1 MNRISRLTAD
11 ITRADFALT
20 HQQQLLQLLT
30 QHFPT
35 KYRTLFATPEKKS
48 DDVIEWYSAVSGNPV
63 ALTSLQGQEQQEIR
77 RILDERLN
85 DIKTQTALLA
95 SQNRIT
101 DEERHLLDT
110 ASTLPDSESVYV
122 INGQPVITWWP
133 RTTPLPPPIAQVTAG
148 ASAAAAGAALADVP
162 AKTRNRWLR
171 WLLLFLFLLFL
182 ILLASWLKG
191 CFDPKAVPPVV
202 EEKPAVVIPP
212 EPAPEPEPEPIPEPE
227 PVPEP
232 IPEPIPEPVPVP
244 EPIPEPKPVPK
255 PVPVKKLTPL
265 EACVQDELKK
275 TGMTEKTTNATCENR
290 LASKIKQMCPADRPP
305 ELAPQVIIIFDAS
318 GSMALSMSL
327 TEDDLDFIANTG
339 KLFAG
344 YDAEPRRITV
354 ARNAATKIINS
365 IPSDMKITTVVA
377 SDCGVVKSS
386 PAYGGNERSK
396 LLNYIKRIEPDS
408 GTPLAESIQR
418 AGSLIKGNNRDT
430 IIVLLSD
437 GLESCDQ
444 DPCAAARTLKRAHPR
459 AVINVVDIL
468 GTGAGNC
475 VANATGGKVFTAR
488 NANEVSLMTRKAIED
503 YIPKNCK

>member
-11 ITRADFALT
+11 ISRADFALT

-35 KYRTLFATPEKKS
+35 KYRALFATPEKKS

-191 CFDPKAVPPVV
+191 CFDPTAVPPVV

-212 EPAPEPEPEPIPEPE
+212 KPEPEPIPEPKPEPIPEPE

-232 IPEPIPEPVPVP
+232 IPVP
-244 EPIPEPKPVPK
+244 EPKPIPVPK
-255 PVPVKKLTPL
+255 PVVPPKKLTPL

-275 TGMTEKTTNATCENR
+275 AGVTEKTANTTCENR

-327 TEDDLDFIANTG
+327 TEDDLDFISNTG

>member
-1 MNRISRLTAD
+1 MNRISRLTTD

-20 HQQQLLQLLT
+20 HQQQLLQLLI
-30 QHFPT
+30 QHFPA
-35 KYRTLFATPEKKS
+35 KYRVLFATPEKKS
-48 DDVIEWYSAVSGNPV
+48 NDVIEWYSAVSGNPI
-63 ALTSLQGQEQQEIR
+63 ALASLQGQEQQEIR

-191 CFDPKAVPPVV
+191 CFDPKAIPPVV

-212 EPAPEPEPEPIPEPE
+212 KPEPTPEPTPIPEPVPEPEPIPAP
-227 PVPEP
+227 P
-232 IPEPIPEPVPVP
+232 PEPVPVP
-244 EPIPEPKPVPK
+244 TPEPKPVPK

-265 EACVQDELKK
+265 EACVQEELKK
-275 TGMTEKTTNATCENR
+275 AGVTEKIANATCENR

-318 GSMALSMSL
+318 GSMALSMNL
-327 TEDDLDFIANTG
+327 TDSDLDYIASTG
-339 KLFAG
+339 QLFPG

-354 ARNAATKIINS
+354 ARNAATKIISN

-386 PAYGGNERSK
+386 PTYGGNERTK
-396 LLNYIKRIEPDS
+396 LLSYIKHIEPDS
-408 GTPLAESIQR
+408 GTPLAESIKR
-418 AGSLIKGNNRDT
+418 ASNLIKSNNRDT

-437 GLESCDQ
+437 GLESCDE

-459 AVINVVDIL
+459 AIINVVDIL

>member
-35 KYRTLFATPEKKS
+35 KYRALFATPEKKS

-212 EPAPEPEPEPIPEPE
+212 EPAPEPEPIPEPE

-275 TGMTEKTTNATCENR
+275 AGMTEKTANATCENR

>member
-30 QHFPT
+30 QHFPA
-35 KYRTLFATPEKKS
+35 KYRSLFATPEKKS
-48 DDVIEWYSAVSGNPV
+48 DDVIEWYSPVSGVPV
-63 ALTSLQGQEQQEIR
+63 ALTSLQGQERQEIS

-110 ASTLPDSESVYV
+110 ASTLPDSESVYI

-171 WLLLFLFLLFL
+171 WLLLLLFLLFL
-182 ILLASWLKG
+182 VLLASWLKG
-191 CFDPKAVPPVV
+191 CFDPNTVPPRV

-212 EPAPEPEPEPIPEPE
+212 KPETAPEPTPEPVPEPEPESISEPE

-232 IPEPIPEPVPVP
+232 
-244 EPIPEPKPVPK
+244 K
-255 PVPVKKLTPL
+255 PVPVKLTPL
-265 EACVQDELKK
+265 EACVQDEVKK
-275 TGMTEKTTNATCENR
+275 TGVTEKRANTTCENR
-290 LASKIKQMCPADRPP
+290 LANKIKQMCPADRPA
-305 ELAPQVIIIFDAS
+305 ELAPQVILIFDAS
-318 GSMALSMSL
+318 GSMALSMNL
-327 TEDDLDFIANTG
+327 TESDLDYLALTG
-339 KLFAG
+339 QLFPG
-344 YDAEPRRITV
+344 YDAEPRRITT
-354 ARNAATKIINS
+354 ARNAAIKIINNM
-365 IPSDMKITTVVA
+365 PSDMKITTVVA

-386 PAYGGNERSK
+386 PTYGGNERSK
-396 LLNYIKRIEPDS
+396 LLSYIKRIEPDS
-408 GTPLAESIQR
+408 GTPLAESIKR
-418 AGSLIKGNNRDT
+418 AGNLIKGNNRDT

-459 AVINVVDIL
+459 AIINVVDIL

-475 VANATGGKVFTAR
+475 VADATGGKVFTAR

-503 YIPKNCK
+503 YIPKNCND

>member
-11 ITRADFALT
+11 ITRADFAFT
-20 HQQQLLQLLT
+20 YQQQLLQLLT

-35 KYRTLFATPEKKS
+35 KYHSLFATPEKKS
-48 DDVIEWYSAVSGNPV
+48 DDVIEWYSPVSGNPV
-63 ALTSLQGQEQQEIR
+63 ALTSLQDQEQQEIR

-191 CFDPKAVPPVV
+191 CFDPKTVPPVV

-212 EPAPEPEPEPIPEPE
+212 KPEPAPEPEPTPEPTPE

-232 IPEPIPEPVPVP
+232 IPEPEPEPVPTP
-244 EPIPEPKPVPK
+244 APVPK
-255 PVPVKKLTPL
+255 PMPVKKLTPL

-275 TGMTEKTTNATCENR
+275 TGVTEKTANATCENR
-290 LASKIKQMCPADRPP
+290 LANKIKQMCPAERPP
-305 ELAPQVIIIFDAS
+305 ELAPQVILIFDAS
-318 GSMALSMSL
+318 GSMALSMNL
-327 TEDDLDFIANTG
+327 TESDLDYIASTG
-339 KLFAG
+339 QLFPG
-344 YDAEPRRITV
+344 YDAEPRRITT
-354 ARNAATKIINS
+354 ARNAAIKIINN

-408 GTPLAESIQR
+408 GTPLAESIKR
-418 AGSLIKGNNRDT
+418 ASNLIKGNNRDT

-444 DPCAAARTLKRAHPR
+444 DPCSAARTLKRAHPR

>member
-30 QHFPT
+30 QHFPA
-35 KYRTLFATPEKKS
+35 KYRSLFATPEKKS
-48 DDVIEWYSAVSGNPV
+48 DDVIEWYSPVSGVPV
-63 ALTSLQGQEQQEIR
+63 ALTSLQGQERQEIS

-110 ASTLPDSESVYV
+110 ASTLPDSESVYI

-171 WLLLFLFLLFL
+171 WLLLLLFLLFL
-182 ILLASWLKG
+182 VLLASWLKG
-191 CFDPKAVPPVV
+191 CFDPNTVPPRV

-212 EPAPEPEPEPIPEPE
+212 KPETAPEPTPEPVPEPEPESISEPE

-232 IPEPIPEPVPVP
+232 
-244 EPIPEPKPVPK
+244 K
-255 PVPVKKLTPL
+255 PVPVKLTPL
-265 EACVQDELKK
+265 EACVQDEVKK
-275 TGMTEKTTNATCENR
+275 TGMTEKRANTTCENR
-290 LASKIKQMCPADRPP
+290 LANKIKQMCPADRPA
-305 ELAPQVIIIFDAS
+305 ELAPQVILIFDAS
-318 GSMALSMSL
+318 GSMALSMNL
-327 TEDDLDFIANTG
+327 TESDLDYLALTG
-339 KLFAG
+339 QLFPG
-344 YDAEPRRITV
+344 YDAEPRRITT
-354 ARNAATKIINS
+354 ARNAAIKIINNM
-365 IPSDMKITTVVA
+365 PSDMKITTVVA

-386 PAYGGNERSK
+386 PTYGGNERSK
-396 LLNYIKRIEPDS
+396 LLSYIKRIEPDS
-408 GTPLAESIQR
+408 GTPLAESIKR
-418 AGSLIKGNNRDT
+418 AGNLIKGNNRDT

-459 AVINVVDIL
+459 AIINVVDIL

-475 VANATGGKVFTAR
+475 VADATGGKVFTAR

-503 YIPKNCK
+503 YIPKNCND

>member
-11 ITRADFALT
+11 ITRADFAFT

-35 KYRTLFATPEKKS
+35 KYHSLFATPEKKS
-48 DDVIEWYSAVSGNPV
+48 DDVIEWYSPVSGNPV
-63 ALTSLQGQEQQEIR
+63 ALTSLQNQEQQEIR

-191 CFDPKAVPPVV
+191 CFDPKTVPPVV

-212 EPAPEPEPEPIPEPE
+212 KPEPAPEPEPTPEPTPE

-232 IPEPIPEPVPVP
+232 IPEPEPEPVPTP
-244 EPIPEPKPVPK
+244 APVPK
-255 PVPVKKLTPL
+255 PMPVKKLTPL

-275 TGMTEKTTNATCENR
+275 
-290 LASKIKQMCPADRPP
+290 P
-305 ELAPQVIIIFDAS
+305 V
-318 GSMALSMSL
+318 
-327 TEDDLDFIANTG
+327 
-339 KLFAG
+339 
-344 YDAEPRRITV
+344 
-354 ARNAATKIINS
+354 
-365 IPSDMKITTVVA
+365 
-377 SDCGVVKSS
+377 
-386 PAYGGNERSK
+386 
-396 LLNYIKRIEPDS
+396 
-408 GTPLAESIQR
+408 
-418 AGSLIKGNNRDT
+418 
-430 IIVLLSD
+430 
-437 GLESCDQ
+437 
-444 DPCAAARTLKRAHPR
+444 
-459 AVINVVDIL
+459 
-468 GTGAGNC
+468 
-475 VANATGGKVFTAR
+475 
-488 NANEVSLMTRKAIED
+488 
-503 YIPKNCK
+503 

>member
-212 EPAPEPEPEPIPEPE
+212 EPAPEPEPIPEPE
-227 PVPEP
+227 PV
-232 IPEPIPEPVPVP
+232 PEPIPEPVPVP

-275 TGMTEKTTNATCENR
+275 AGMTEKTANATCENR

>member
-1 MNRISRLTAD
+1 MNRISRLTTD

-30 QHFPT
+30 QHFPA
-35 KYRTLFATPEKKS
+35 KYRVLFATPEKKS
-48 DDVIEWYSAVSGNPV
+48 NDVIEWYSAVSGNPI
-63 ALTSLQGQEQQEIR
+63 ALASLQGQEQQEIR

-191 CFDPKAVPPVV
+191 CFDPKAIPPVV

-212 EPAPEPEPEPIPEPE
+212 KPEPTPEPTPIPEPVPEPEPIPAP
-227 PVPEP
+227 P
-232 IPEPIPEPVPVP
+232 PEPVPVP
-244 EPIPEPKPVPK
+244 TPEPKPVPK

-265 EACVQDELKK
+265 EACVQEELKK
-275 TGMTEKTTNATCENR
+275 AGVTEKTANATCENR

-318 GSMALSMSL
+318 GSMALSMNL
-327 TEDDLDFIANTG
+327 TDSDLDYIASTG
-339 KLFAG
+339 QLFPD

-354 ARNAATKIINS
+354 ARNAATKIISN

-386 PAYGGNERSK
+386 PTYGGNERTK
-396 LLNYIKRIEPDS
+396 LLSYIKHIEPDS
-408 GTPLAESIQR
+408 GTPLAESIKR
-418 AGSLIKGNNRDT
+418 ASNLIKSNNRDT

-437 GLESCDQ
+437 GLESCDE

-459 AVINVVDIL
+459 AIINVVDIL

>member
-212 EPAPEPEPEPIPEPE
+212 EPAPEPEPIPEPE

-275 TGMTEKTTNATCENR
+275 TGMTEKTANATCENR

>member
-35 KYRTLFATPEKKS
+35 KYRALFATPEKKS

-171 WLLLFLFLLFL
+171 WLLLVLFLLFL

-212 EPAPEPEPEPIPEPE
+212 EPAPEPEPIPEPE

-275 TGMTEKTTNATCENR
+275 AGMTEKTANATCENR

>member
-1 MNRISRLTAD
+1 MNRISRLTTD

-30 QHFPT
+30 QHFPA
-35 KYRTLFATPEKKS
+35 KYRVLFATPEKKS
-48 DDVIEWYSAVSGNPV
+48 NDVIEWYSAVSGNPI
-63 ALTSLQGQEQQEIR
+63 ALASLQGQEQQEIR

-191 CFDPKAVPPVV
+191 CFDPKAIPPVV

-212 EPAPEPEPEPIPEPE
+212 KPEPTPEPTPIPE

-232 IPEPIPEPVPVP
+232 ESIPAPPPEPVPVP
-244 EPIPEPKPVPK
+244 TPEPKPVPK

-265 EACVQDELKK
+265 EACVQEELKK
-275 TGMTEKTTNATCENR
+275 AGVTEKTANATCENR

-318 GSMALSMSL
+318 GSMALSMNL
-327 TEDDLDFIANTG
+327 TDSDLDYIASTG
-339 KLFAG
+339 QLFPG

-354 ARNAATKIINS
+354 ARNAATKIISN

-386 PAYGGNERSK
+386 PTYGGNERTK
-396 LLNYIKRIEPDS
+396 LLSYIKHIEPDS
-408 GTPLAESIQR
+408 GTPLAESIKR
-418 AGSLIKGNNRDT
+418 ASNLIKSNNRDT

-437 GLESCDQ
+437 GLESCDE

-459 AVINVVDIL
+459 AIINVVDIL

>member
-30 QHFPT
+30 QHFPA
-35 KYRTLFATPEKKS
+35 KYRSLFATPEKKS
-48 DDVIEWYSAVSGNPV
+48 DDVIEWYSPVSGVPV
-63 ALTSLQGQEQQEIR
+63 ALTSLQGQERQEIS

-110 ASTLPDSESVYV
+110 ASTLPDSESVYI

-171 WLLLFLFLLFL
+171 WLLLLLFLLFL
-182 ILLASWLKG
+182 VLLASWLKG
-191 CFDPKAVPPVV
+191 CFDPNTVPPRV

-212 EPAPEPEPEPIPEPE
+212 KPETAPEPTPEPVPEPEPESISEPE

-232 IPEPIPEPVPVP
+232 
-244 EPIPEPKPVPK
+244 K
-255 PVPVKKLTPL
+255 PVPVKLTPL
-265 EACVQDELKK
+265 EACVQDEVKK
-275 TGMTEKTTNATCENR
+275 TGVTEKRANTTCENR
-290 LASKIKQMCPADRPP
+290 LANKIKQMCPADRPA
-305 ELAPQVIIIFDAS
+305 ELAPQVILIFDAS
-318 GSMALSMSL
+318 GSMALSMNL
-327 TEDDLDFIANTG
+327 TESDLDYLALTG
-339 KLFAG
+339 QLFPG
-344 YDAEPRRITV
+344 YDAEPRRITT
-354 ARNAATKIINS
+354 ARNAAIKIINNM
-365 IPSDMKITTVVA
+365 PSDMKITTVVA

-386 PAYGGNERSK
+386 PTYGSNERSK
-396 LLNYIKRIEPDS
+396 LLSYIKRIEPDS
-408 GTPLAESIQR
+408 GTPLAESIKR
-418 AGSLIKGNNRDT
+418 AGNLIKGNNRDT

-459 AVINVVDIL
+459 AIINVVDIL

-475 VANATGGKVFTAR
+475 VADATGGKVFTAR

-503 YIPKNCK
+503 YIPKNCND

>member
-1 MNRISRLTAD
+1 MNRISRLTTD

-30 QHFPT
+30 QHFPA
-35 KYRTLFATPEKKS
+35 KYRVLFATPEKKS
-48 DDVIEWYSAVSGNPV
+48 NDVIEWYSAVSGNPI
-63 ALTSLQGQEQQEIR
+63 ALASLQGQEQQEIR

-191 CFDPKAVPPVV
+191 CFDPKAIPPVV

-212 EPAPEPEPEPIPEPE
+212 KPEPTPEPTPIPEPVPEPEPIPAP
-227 PVPEP
+227 P
-232 IPEPIPEPVPVP
+232 PEPVPVP
-244 EPIPEPKPVPK
+244 TPEPKPVPK

-265 EACVQDELKK
+265 EACVQEELKK
-275 TGMTEKTTNATCENR
+275 AGVTEKTANATCENR

-318 GSMALSMSL
+318 GSMALSMNL
-327 TEDDLDFIANTG
+327 TDSDLDYIASTG
-339 KLFAG
+339 QLFPG

-354 ARNAATKIINS
+354 ARNAATKIISN

-386 PAYGGNERSK
+386 PTYGGNERTK
-396 LLNYIKRIEPDS
+396 LLSYIKHIEPDS
-408 GTPLAESIQR
+408 GTPLAESIKR
-418 AGSLIKGNNRDT
+418 ASNLIKSNNRDT

-437 GLESCDQ
+437 GLESCDE

-459 AVINVVDIL
+459 AIINVVDIL

>member
-35 KYRTLFATPEKKS
+35 KYRSLFATPEKKS
-48 DDVIEWYSAVSGNPV
+48 DDVIEWYSPVSGNPV

-110 ASTLPDSESVYV
+110 ASTLPDSESVYI

-191 CFDPKAVPPVV
+191 CFDPKVVPPVV

-212 EPAPEPEPEPIPEPE
+212 KPEPEPVPEPELIPEPAPEPVPEPIPEPE

-232 IPEPIPEPVPVP
+232 APVPA
-244 EPIPEPKPVPK
+244 PVPK

-275 TGMTEKTTNATCENR
+275 AGVTEKTANATCENR
-290 LASKIKQMCPADRPP
+290 LANKIKQMCPADRPS

-327 TEDDLDFIANTG
+327 TEDDLDFISSTG

-344 YDAEPRRITV
+344 YDAEPRRITT
-354 ARNAATKIINS
+354 ARNAAIKIINN

-396 LLNYIKRIEPDS
+396 LLSYIKRIEPDS
-408 GTPLAESIQR
+408 GTPLAESIKR
-418 AGSLIKGNNRDT
+418 AGNLIKGNNRDT

-488 NANEVSLMTRKAIED
+488 NANEVTLMTRKAIED

>member
-35 KYRTLFATPEKKS
+35 KYRALFATPEKKS

-212 EPAPEPEPEPIPEPE
+212 KPAPEPEPIPEPE

-275 TGMTEKTTNATCENR
+275 AGMTEKTANATCENR
-290 LASKIKQMCPADRPP
+290 LASKIKQMCPVDRPP

>member
-30 QHFPT
+30 QHFPA
-35 KYRTLFATPEKKS
+35 KYRSLFATPEKKS
-48 DDVIEWYSAVSGNPV
+48 DDVIEWYSPVSGVPV
-63 ALTSLQGQEQQEIR
+63 ALTSLQGQERQEIS

-110 ASTLPDSESVYV
+110 ASTLPDSESVYI

-171 WLLLFLFLLFL
+171 WLLLLLFLLFL
-182 ILLASWLKG
+182 VLLASWLKG
-191 CFDPKAVPPVV
+191 CFDPNTIPPRV

-212 EPAPEPEPEPIPEPE
+212 KPETAPEPTPEPVPEPEPESISEPE

-232 IPEPIPEPVPVP
+232 
-244 EPIPEPKPVPK
+244 K
-255 PVPVKKLTPL
+255 PVPVKLSPL
-265 EACVQDELKK
+265 EACVQDEVKK
-275 TGMTEKTTNATCENR
+275 TGVTEKRANTTCENR
-290 LASKIKQMCPADRPP
+290 LANKIKQMCPADRPA
-305 ELAPQVIIIFDAS
+305 ELAPQVILIFDAS
-318 GSMALSMSL
+318 GSMALSMNL
-327 TEDDLDFIANTG
+327 TESDLDYLALTG
-339 KLFAG
+339 QLFPG
-344 YDAEPRRITV
+344 YDAEPRRITT
-354 ARNAATKIINS
+354 ARNAAIKIINNM
-365 IPSDMKITTVVA
+365 PSDMKITTVVA

-386 PAYGGNERSK
+386 PTYGGNERSK
-396 LLNYIKRIEPDS
+396 LLSYIKRIEPDS
-408 GTPLAESIQR
+408 GTPLAESIKR
-418 AGSLIKGNNRDT
+418 AGNLIKGNNRDT

-459 AVINVVDIL
+459 AIINVVDIL

-475 VANATGGKVFTAR
+475 VADATGGKVFTAR

-503 YIPKNCK
+503 YIPKNCND

>member
-11 ITRADFALT
+11 IARADFALT

-35 KYRTLFATPEKKS
+35 KYHSLFATPEKKS
-48 DDVIEWYSAVSGNPV
+48 DNVIEWYSPVSGHPV
-63 ALTSLQGQEQQEIR
+63 ALTSLQGEEQQEIR

-110 ASTLPDSESVYV
+110 ASTLPDSDSVYI

-162 AKTRNRWLR
+162 AQTRNRWLR

-191 CFDPKAVPPVV
+191 CFDPKAVPPVI
-202 EEKPAVVIPP
+202 EEKPAVVMPP
-212 EPAPEPEPEPIPEPE
+212 KPEPIPDPVPE

-232 IPEPIPEPVPVP
+232 TPEPEPAPVPAP
-244 EPIPEPKPVPK
+244 APK

-265 EACVQDELKK
+265 EACVQDELKQA
-275 TGMTEKTTNATCENR
+275 GVTEKTANTTCENR
-290 LASKIKQMCPADRPP
+290 LANKIKQMCPADRPA
-305 ELAPQVIIIFDAS
+305 ELAPQVILIFDAS
-318 GSMALSMSL
+318 GSMALNMNL
-327 TEDDLDFIANTG
+327 TESDLDYIASTG
-339 KLFAG
+339 QLFPG
-344 YDAEPRRITV
+344 YDVEPRRITT
-354 ARNAATKIINS
+354 ARNAAIKIINN

-396 LLNYIKRIEPDS
+396 LLSYIKRIEPDS
-408 GTPLAESIQR
+408 GTPLAESIKR
-418 AGSLIKGNNRDT
+418 AGNLIKGNNRDT

-475 VANATGGKVFTAR
+475 VAQATGGKVFTAR

>member
-1 MNRISRLTAD
+1 MNRISRLTTD

-20 HQQQLLQLLT
+20 HQQQLLQLLI
-30 QHFPT
+30 QHFPA
-35 KYRTLFATPEKKS
+35 KYRVLFATPEKKS
-48 DDVIEWYSAVSGNPV
+48 NDVIEWYSAVSGNPI
-63 ALTSLQGQEQQEIR
+63 ALASLQGQEQQEIR

-191 CFDPKAVPPVV
+191 CFDPKAIPPVV

-212 EPAPEPEPEPIPEPE
+212 KPEPTPEPTPIPEPVPEPEPIPAP
-227 PVPEP
+227 P
-232 IPEPIPEPVPVP
+232 PEPVPVP
-244 EPIPEPKPVPK
+244 TPEPKPVPK

-265 EACVQDELKK
+265 EACVQEELKK
-275 TGMTEKTTNATCENR
+275 AGVTEKTANATCENR

-318 GSMALSMSL
+318 GSMALSMNL
-327 TEDDLDFIANTG
+327 TDSDLDYIASTG
-339 KLFAG
+339 QLFPG

-354 ARNAATKIINS
+354 ARNAATKIISN

-386 PAYGGNERSK
+386 PTYGGNERTK
-396 LLNYIKRIEPDS
+396 LLSYIKHIEPDS
-408 GTPLAESIQR
+408 GTPLAESIKR
-418 AGSLIKGNNRDT
+418 ASNLIKSNNRDT

-437 GLESCDQ
+437 GLESCDE

-459 AVINVVDIL
+459 AIINVVDIL

>member
-35 KYRTLFATPEKKS
+35 KYRALFATPEKKS

-148 ASAAAAGAALADVP
+148 ASAAAAGAALANVP

-212 EPAPEPEPEPIPEPE
+212 EPAPEPEPIPEPE

-275 TGMTEKTTNATCENR
+275 AGMTEKTANATCENR
-290 LASKIKQMCPADRPP
+290 LASKIKQMCPVDRPP

>member
-1 MNRISRLTAD
+1 MNRISRLTTD

-20 HQQQLLQLLT
+20 HQQQLLQLLI
-30 QHFPT
+30 QHFPA
-35 KYRTLFATPEKKS
+35 KYRVLFATPEKKS
-48 DDVIEWYSAVSGNPV
+48 NDVIEWYSAVSGNPI
-63 ALTSLQGQEQQEIR
+63 ALASLQGQEQQEIR

-133 RTTPLPPPIAQVTAG
+133 RTTTLPPPIAQVTAG

-191 CFDPKAVPPVV
+191 CFDPKAIPPVV

-212 EPAPEPEPEPIPEPE
+212 KPEPTPEPTPIPEPVPEPEPIPAP
-227 PVPEP
+227 P
-232 IPEPIPEPVPVP
+232 PEPVPVP
-244 EPIPEPKPVPK
+244 TPEPKPVPK

-265 EACVQDELKK
+265 EACVQEELKK
-275 TGMTEKTTNATCENR
+275 AGVTEKTANATCENR

-318 GSMALSMSL
+318 GSMALSMNL
-327 TEDDLDFIANTG
+327 TDSDLDYIASTG
-339 KLFAG
+339 QLFPG

-354 ARNAATKIINS
+354 ARNAATKIISN

-386 PAYGGNERSK
+386 PTYGGNERTK
-396 LLNYIKRIEPDS
+396 LLSYIKHIEPDS
-408 GTPLAESIQR
+408 GTPLAESIKR
-418 AGSLIKGNNRDT
+418 ASNLIKSNNRDT

-437 GLESCDQ
+437 GLESCDE

-459 AVINVVDIL
+459 AIINVVDIL

>member
-212 EPAPEPEPEPIPEPE
+212 EPAPEPEPIPEPE

-232 IPEPIPEPVPVP
+232 VPEPIPEPVPVP

-275 TGMTEKTTNATCENR
+275 AGMTEKTANATCENR

>member
-35 KYRTLFATPEKKS
+35 KYRALFATPEKKS

-191 CFDPKAVPPVV
+191 CFDPKAVPPVE

-212 EPAPEPEPEPIPEPE
+212 KPEPTPEPEPIPE

-232 IPEPIPEPVPVP
+232 IPEPVPKPVPVP

-275 TGMTEKTTNATCENR
+275 VGVTEKTANTTCENR

-318 GSMALSMSL
+318 GSMALSMNL
-327 TEDDLDFIANTG
+327 TEDDLDFISSTG
-339 KLFAG
+339 QLFPG

-354 ARNAATKIINS
+354 ARNAATKIINN

-444 DPCAAARTLKRAHPR
+444 DPCTAARTLKRAHPR
-459 AVINVVDIL
+459 AIINVVDIL

>member
-1 MNRISRLTAD
+1 MNRISRLTTD

-30 QHFPT
+30 QHFPA
-35 KYRTLFATPEKKS
+35 KYRVLFATPEKKS
-48 DDVIEWYSAVSGNPV
+48 NDVIEWYSAVSGNPI
-63 ALTSLQGQEQQEIR
+63 ALASLQGQEQQEIR

-191 CFDPKAVPPVV
+191 CFDPKAIPPVV

-212 EPAPEPEPEPIPEPE
+212 KPEPTPEPTPIPEPVPEPEPIPAP
-227 PVPEP
+227 P
-232 IPEPIPEPVPVP
+232 PEPVPVP
-244 EPIPEPKPVPK
+244 TPEPKPVPK

-265 EACVQDELKK
+265 EACVQEELKK
-275 TGMTEKTTNATCENR
+275 AGVTEKTANATCENR

-318 GSMALSMSL
+318 GSMALSMNL
-327 TEDDLDFIANTG
+327 TDSDLDYIASTG
-339 KLFAG
+339 QLFPG

-354 ARNAATKIINS
+354 ARNAATKIISN

-386 PAYGGNERSK
+386 PTYGGNERTK
-396 LLNYIKRIEPDS
+396 LLSYIKHIEPDS
-408 GTPLAESIQR
+408 GTPLAESIKR
-418 AGSLIKGNNRDT
+418 ASNLIKSNNRDT
-430 IIVLLSD
+430 IIVSLSD
-437 GLESCDQ
+437 GLESCDE

-459 AVINVVDIL
+459 AIINVVDIL

>member
-1 MNRISRLTAD
+1 MNRISRLTTD

-30 QHFPT
+30 QHFPA
-35 KYRTLFATPEKKS
+35 KYRVLFATPEKKS
-48 DDVIEWYSAVSGNPV
+48 NDVIEWYSAVSGNPI
-63 ALTSLQGQEQQEIR
+63 ALASLQGQEQQEIR

-191 CFDPKAVPPVV
+191 CFDPKAIPPVV

-212 EPAPEPEPEPIPEPE
+212 KPEPIPAP
-227 PVPEP
+227 P
-232 IPEPIPEPVPVP
+232 PEPVPVP
-244 EPIPEPKPVPK
+244 TPEPKPVPK

-265 EACVQDELKK
+265 EACVQEELKK
-275 TGMTEKTTNATCENR
+275 AGVTEKTANATCENR

-318 GSMALSMSL
+318 GSMALSMNL
-327 TEDDLDFIANTG
+327 TDSDLDYIASTG
-339 KLFAG
+339 QLFPG

-354 ARNAATKIINS
+354 ARNAATKIISN

-386 PAYGGNERSK
+386 PTYGGNERTK
-396 LLNYIKRIEPDS
+396 LLSYIKHIEPDS
-408 GTPLAESIQR
+408 GTPLAESIKR
-418 AGSLIKGNNRDT
+418 ASNLIKSNNRDT

-437 GLESCDQ
+437 GLESCDE

-459 AVINVVDIL
+459 AIINVVDIL

>member
-1 MNRISRLTAD
+1 MNRISRLTTD

-30 QHFPT
+30 QHFPA
-35 KYRTLFATPEKKS
+35 KYRVLFATPEKKS
-48 DDVIEWYSAVSGNPV
+48 NDVIEWYSAVSGNPI
-63 ALTSLQGQEQQEIR
+63 ALASLQGQEQQEIR

-191 CFDPKAVPPVV
+191 CFDPKAIPPVV

-212 EPAPEPEPEPIPEPE
+212 KPEPTPEPTPIPEPVPEPEPIPAP
-227 PVPEP
+227 P
-232 IPEPIPEPVPVP
+232 PEPVPVP
-244 EPIPEPKPVPK
+244 TPEPKPVPK

-265 EACVQDELKK
+265 EACVQEELKK
-275 TGMTEKTTNATCENR
+275 AGVTEKTANATCENR

-318 GSMALSMSL
+318 GSMALSMNL
-327 TEDDLDFIANTG
+327 TDSDLDYIASTG
-339 KLFAG
+339 QLFPG

-354 ARNAATKIINS
+354 ARNAATKIISN

-386 PAYGGNERSK
+386 PTYGGNERTK
-396 LLNYIKRIEPDS
+396 LLSYIKHIEPDS
-408 GTPLAESIQR
+408 GTPLAESIKR
-418 AGSLIKGNNRDT
+418 ASNLIKSNNRDT

-437 GLESCDQ
+437 GLESCDE

-459 AVINVVDIL
+459 AIINVVDIL

-475 VANATGGKVFTAR
+475 VANTTGGKVFTAR

>member
-35 KYRTLFATPEKKS
+35 KYRSLFATPEKKS
-48 DDVIEWYSAVSGNPV
+48 DDVVEWYSPVSGNPV

-110 ASTLPDSESVYV
+110 ASTLPDSESVYI

-171 WLLLFLFLLFL
+171 WLLLLLFLLFL
-182 ILLASWLKG
+182 LLLASWLKG
-191 CFDPKAVPPVV
+191 CFDPKVVPPVV

-212 EPAPEPEPEPIPEPE
+212 KPEPAPEPEPVPEPEPIPEP
-227 PVPEP
+227 VPEP
-232 IPEPIPEPVPVP
+232 APVPA
-244 EPIPEPKPVPK
+244 PK

-275 TGMTEKTTNATCENR
+275 SGVTEKTANATCENR
-290 LASKIKQMCPADRPP
+290 LASKIKQMCPAERPA

-327 TEDDLDFIANTG
+327 TEDDLDFISSTG

-396 LLNYIKRIEPDS
+396 LLSYIKRIEPDS

-475 VANATGGKVFTAR
+475 VASATGGKVFTAR
-488 NANEVSLMTRKAIED
+488 NANEVTLMTRKAIED

>member
-35 KYRTLFATPEKKS
+35 KYRALFATPEKKS

-212 EPAPEPEPEPIPEPE
+212 EPAPEPEPIPEPE

-275 TGMTEKTTNATCENR
+275 VGMTEKTANATCENR

>member
-1 MNRISRLTAD
+1 MNRISRLTTD

-30 QHFPT
+30 QHFPA
-35 KYRTLFATPEKKS
+35 KYRVLFATPEKKS
-48 DDVIEWYSAVSGNPV
+48 NDVIEWYSAVSGNPI
-63 ALTSLQGQEQQEIR
+63 ALASLQGQEQQEIR

-191 CFDPKAVPPVV
+191 CFDPKAIPPVV

-212 EPAPEPEPEPIPEPE
+212 KPEPTPEPTPIPEPVPEPEPIPAP
-227 PVPEP
+227 P
-232 IPEPIPEPVPVP
+232 PEPVPVP
-244 EPIPEPKPVPK
+244 TPEPKPVPK

-265 EACVQDELKK
+265 EACVQEELKK
-275 TGMTEKTTNATCENR
+275 AGVTEKTANATCENR

-318 GSMALSMSL
+318 GSMALSMNL
-327 TEDDLDFIANTG
+327 TDSDLDYIASTG
-339 KLFAG
+339 QLFPG

-354 ARNAATKIINS
+354 ARNAATKIISN

-386 PAYGGNERSK
+386 PTYGGNEKTK
-396 LLNYIKRIEPDS
+396 LLSYIKHIEPDS
-408 GTPLAESIQR
+408 GTPLAESIKR
-418 AGSLIKGNNRDT
+418 ASNLIKSNNRDT

-437 GLESCDQ
+437 GLESCDE

-459 AVINVVDIL
+459 AIINVVDIL

>member
-35 KYRTLFATPEKKS
+35 KYRALFATPEKKS

-212 EPAPEPEPEPIPEPE
+212 EPAPEPEPIPEPE

-275 TGMTEKTTNATCENR
+275 AGMTEKTANATCENR
-290 LASKIKQMCPADRPP
+290 LASKIKQMCPVDRPP

>member
-35 KYRTLFATPEKKS
+35 KYRALFATPEKKS

-212 EPAPEPEPEPIPEPE
+212 EPAPEPEPIPEPE

-275 TGMTEKTTNATCENR
+275 AGMTEKTANATCGNR

>member
-35 KYRTLFATPEKKS
+35 KYRALFATPEKKS

-148 ASAAAAGAALADVP
+148 ASAAAAGAALANVP

-212 EPAPEPEPEPIPEPE
+212 KPAPEPEPIPEPE

-275 TGMTEKTTNATCENR
+275 AGMTEKTANATCENR
-290 LASKIKQMCPADRPP
+290 LASKIKQMCPVDRPP

>member
-11 ITRADFALT
+11 ISRADFALT
-20 HQQQLLQLLT
+20 HQQQLLQLLI

-35 KYRTLFATPEKKS
+35 KYRALFATPEKKS
-48 DDVIEWYSAVSGNPV
+48 DDVIEWYSAISGNPV

-191 CFDPKAVPPVV
+191 CFDPTAVPPVV

-212 EPAPEPEPEPIPEPE
+212 EPVPEPEPIPEPE

-275 TGMTEKTTNATCENR
+275 TGVTEKAANATCENR

-327 TEDDLDFIANTG
+327 TEDDLDFISSTG

>member
-35 KYRTLFATPEKKS
+35 KYRSLFATPEKKS
-48 DDVIEWYSAVSGNPV
+48 DDVVEWYSPVSGNPV

-110 ASTLPDSESVYV
+110 ASTLPDSESVYI

-148 ASAAAAGAALADVP
+148 ASAAAAGAALADMP
-162 AKTRNRWLR
+162 AKTRNRWRR
-171 WLLLFLFLLFL
+171 WLLLLLFLLFL
-182 ILLASWLKG
+182 VLLASWLKG
-191 CFDPKAVPPVV
+191 CFDPKVVPPVV

-212 EPAPEPEPEPIPEPE
+212 KPEPIPEL
-227 PVPEP
+227 EP
-232 IPEPIPEPVPVP
+232 IPEPIPEPVPEP
-244 EPIPEPKPVPK
+244 EPIPESVPEPVPEPAPVPAPK

-275 TGMTEKTTNATCENR
+275 SGVTEKTANATCENR
-290 LASKIKQMCPADRPP
+290 LASKIKQMCPAERPP

-327 TEDDLDFIANTG
+327 TEDDLDFISSTG

-475 VANATGGKVFTAR
+475 VASTTGGKVFTAR
-488 NANEVSLMTRKAIED
+488 NANEVTLMTRKAIED

>member
-212 EPAPEPEPEPIPEPE
+212 EPAPEPEPIPEPE

-275 TGMTEKTTNATCENR
+275 AGMTEKTANATCENR

>member
-30 QHFPT
+30 QHFPI

-48 DDVIEWYSAVSGNPV
+48 DGVIEWYSAVSGNPI
-63 ALTSLQGQEQQEIR
+63 ALSLLQGQEQQEIR

-110 ASTLPDSESVYV
+110 ASTLPDTESIYV

-133 RTTPLPPPIAQVTAG
+133 RTTPLPPPIAQITGG
-148 ASAAAAGAALADVP
+148 ASAAAAGAALANIP
-162 AKTRNRWLR
+162 AQTRRRWLR

-182 ILLASWLKG
+182 LLLTSWLKG

-202 EEKPAVVIPP
+202 DEKPQLVTPP
-212 EPAPEPEPEPIPEPE
+212 EPVPEPVPEPEPTPE
-227 PVPEP
+227 PVAEP

-244 EPIPEPKPVPK
+244 EPKPEPKPV
-255 PVPVKKLTPL
+255 VPSKKLTPL
-265 EACVQDELKK
+265 EACVQNELKQS
-275 TGMTEKTTNATCENR
+275 GVSEKTANATCQNR
-290 LASKIKQMCPADRPP
+290 LANKIKQMCPSERPA
-305 ELAPQVIIIFDAS
+305 ELAPQVILIFDAS
-318 GSMALSMSL
+318 GSMALSMNL

-339 KLFAG
+339 TLFAG

-396 LLNYIKRIEPDS
+396 LLSYIKRIEPDS
-408 GTPLAESIQR
+408 GTPLAESIKR
-418 AGSLIKGNNRDT
+418 AGSLIQSNNRDT
-430 IIVLLSD
+430 LIVLLSD

-444 DPCAAARTLKRAHPR
+444 DPCAAASALKRAHPR

-475 VANATGGKVFTAR
+475 VAKATGGQVFTAR
-488 NANEVSLMTRKAIED
+488 NANEVNVMMKKAIDD
-503 YIPKNCK
+503 YIPKNCR